1 MNDVVKTARVIAAAD
16 HAVTV
21 GRHGQHLI
29 PCVTT
34 ETCGAEGISAAMIT
48 MAPGKVAAAHYH
60 AHSET
65 IVLCLEGRAATLVGP
80 ELTPQLHGPGEFLYI
95 PAGVVHVAVNLSD
108 TEELTAVDIRTDP
121 LFSDD
126 LVLAPEYDVAA
137 ADIAARLRR
146 ELAVA
151 HA

>member
-1 MNDVVKTARVIAAAD
+1 MKTARVIAAAD
-16 HAVTV
+16 HAMTV
-21 GRHGQHLI
+21 GSHGQHLI

-65 IVLCLEGRAATLVGP
+65 IVLCLQGRAATLVGP
-80 ELTPQLHGPGEFLYI
+80 ELTPLLHGPGEFLYI
-95 PAGVVHVAVNLSD
+95 PKSIVPVAVNLSD

-121 LFSDD
+121 LFTDD
-126 LVLAPEYDVAA
+126 LVLAPEYDAEA
-137 ADIAARLRR
+137 ADIAVRLRR